1 MSQCNLLVMLFP
13 VVCYYYDCPYLALSA
28 LVSAAIA
35 LILYPVLALARELK
49 FLEMLRWH

>member
-1 MSQCNLLVMLFP
+1 MLFP

-28 LVSAAIA
+28 LVIAAIA
-35 LILYPVLALARELK
+35 LILYPVLALVQELK